1 MKNLGLLLRDELSG
15 FRKSKVMLILII
27 GLPLISVLMHYF
39 QPDTEGMPLSM
50 LVALLVASLGG
61 TLASVMLATTIV
73 SERNRKVYDLFVI
86 RDYNIRSSLM
96 MAKFVSVYLCVAV
109 AAALSIS
116 LGVGVDYYLQDM
128 APAQLLPGVAES
140 FAVSMSAIAI
150 ACSIGMLIGL
160 LIDSVPAAAILA
172 IYAGNQLSM
181 LAVLPGVM
189 IESINPVLFS
199 LGTGIF
205 LTTGFLVADLMIF
218 KRKQL

>member
-1 MKNLGLLLRDELSG
+1 MKNFNLLLKDELSG
-15 FRKSKVMLILII
+15 FRKSKVMVILII

-86 RDYNIRSSLM
+86 RDYNIRTSLM

-116 LGVGVDYYLQDM
+116 LGVLVDWYFQDM
-128 APAQLLPGVAES
+128 VPSQLLPGVGES

-189 IESINPVLFS
+189 IESINPALFS
-199 LGTGIF
+199 MGVGIVLTSCF
-205 LTTGFLVADLMIF
+205 LIADLMIF
-218 KRKQL
+218 RRKRL

>member
-1 MKNLGLLLRDELSG
+1 MKNFGLLLRDELSG
-15 FRKSKVMLILII
+15 FRKSKVMIILII

-86 RDYNIRSSLM
+86 RDYNIRTSLM
-96 MAKFVSVYLCVAV
+96 MAKFVSVYLCVAI

-116 LGVGVDYYLQDM
+116 LGVVVDYYFQDM
-128 APAQLLPGVAES
+128 ALSLLLPGVGES

-189 IESINPVLFS
+189 VESINPVVFS
-199 LGTGIF
+199 LGAGIV
-205 LTTGFLVADLMIF
+205 LTTGFLIADLMIF